1 MTNQSTGKKSEKS
14 KDLPDPGPG
23 KQNPKELDDQLDR
36 ALEDSMD
43 ASDPPATARPDVH
56 HRSGDGEDYDEEK
69 KASQRT
75 SS

>member
-1 MTNQSTGKKSEKS
+1 MKTSSTGNKSEKS

-23 KQNPKELDDQLDR
+23 KQNPKELDEQLDR

-43 ASDPPATARPDVH
+43 ASDPPATAMPEVH
-56 HRSGDGEDYDEEK
+56 HRSGDGDDYDQEK
-69 KASQRT
+69 KARQRT